1 MNYNQPDLKA
11 QVFPPPYHTMRV
23 LLIHSQDT
31 HSSFHWPETGCGE
44 EDSSL
49 SGTSRKAHAVHS
61 HMTCCSLWKSLCV
74 PEREGG
80 VKWFLSAS
88 PLLGFNT
95 HKKWTAMPDQR
106 HQQRHKC
113 YQVTSKRQKFQNVF
127 ALWF

>member
-61 HMTCCSLWKSLCV
+61 HMTCRSLWKSLCV

-95 HKKWTAMPDQR
+95 RKKWTAMPDQR
-106 HQQRHKC
+106 HQQRHKR
-113 YQVTSKRQKFQNVF
+113 YEVTSQRHKFQKVF

>member
-49 SGTSRKAHAVHS
+49 SGTSRKAHALTHD
-61 HMTCCSLWKSLCV
+61 
-74 PEREGG
+74 
-80 VKWFLSAS
+80 
-88 PLLGFNT
+88 LLQLVEITVCTG
-95 HKKWTAMPDQR
+95 A
-106 HQQRHKC
+106 
-113 YQVTSKRQKFQNVF
+113 
-127 ALWF
+127 